1 MDKQSLEKI
10 ILPVVS
16 SRFVDKTTAVN
27 TVKQSGFFAAASHYL
42 DINLVDVLSK
52 SKRKLF
58 CKKEVL
64 GKVLDFSVPKGCAA
78 IEKVFAF

>member
-1 MDKQSLEKI
+1 M
-10 ILPVVS
+10 
-16 SRFVDKTTAVN
+16 DKTTAVN
-27 TVKQSGFFAAASHYL
+27 TVKQSSFFVAASHYL

-58 CKKEVL
+58 CQKEVL
-64 GKVLDFSVPKGCAA
+64 SKVLDFSVPKGYAS